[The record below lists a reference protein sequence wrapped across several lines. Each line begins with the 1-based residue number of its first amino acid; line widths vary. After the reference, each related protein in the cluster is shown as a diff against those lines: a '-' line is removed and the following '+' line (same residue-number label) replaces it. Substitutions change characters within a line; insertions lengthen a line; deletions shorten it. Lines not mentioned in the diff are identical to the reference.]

1 MRQRSLLLVLSVLFS
16 ALVLIYLGC
25 GEQFSPF
32 TPSGQLEPSEQVG
45 AAKPTGAGKFVPGE
59 ILVKFT
65 SAAPDVQGEEIPRIR
80 VRVVK
85 VRPGDEQAAIATL
98 KKRRDVEYAEVNGIV
113 EASHTDG
120 GTFVPNDTYYNAYQW
135 NMKIID
141 GPGAWYVTKGS
152 STVKIAILDTG
163 IQSSHEDLTG
173 KVVAAKNFTTSR
185 TTDDKYGHGTH
196 VAGIAAAVT
205 NNSKGVAGAGVNCS
219 LMNGKV
225 LGDNGSGAYS
235 WLINGII
242 WAADN
247 GANVSNMS
255 LSGSSESQALLD
267 AVNYAWGKGV
277 VLVAAAGN
285 NGNSTPVYPA
295 FYDNVIAVAA
305 TDQNDNLASFSNF
318 GTWVDVAAPG
328 TSILS
333 AYIRYVP
340 PYVFMSGTSMAAP
353 HVSGLAGLL
362 ASQGRSNVNI
372 RAAIETTTDKAG
384 SYPIANGRINAHKAV
399 DAP

>member
-1 MRQRSLLLVLSVLFS
+1 V
-16 ALVLIYLGC
+16 I
-25 GEQFSPF
+25 
-32 TPSGQLEPSEQVG
+32 
-45 AAKPTGAGKFVPGE
+45 K
-59 ILVKFT
+59 
-65 SAAPDVQGEEIPRIR
+65 
-80 VRVVK
+80 
-85 VRPGDEQAAIATL
+85 
-98 KKRRDVEYAEVNGIV
+98 
-113 EASHTDG
+113 
-120 GTFVPNDTYYNAYQW
+120 
-135 NMKIID
+135 
-141 GPGAWYVTKGS
+141 
-152 STVKIAILDTG
+152 
-163 IQSSHEDLTG
+163 SSHEDLTG

-305 TDQNDNLASFSNF
+305 TDQNDNRL
-318 GTWVDVAAPG
+318 
-328 TSILS
+328 
-333 AYIRYVP
+333 
-340 PYVFMSGTSMAAP
+340 
-353 HVSGLAGLL
+353 
-362 ASQGRSNVNI
+362 
-372 RAAIETTTDKAG
+372 
-384 SYPIANGRINAHKAV
+384 
-399 DAP
+399 